1 MLEVVGSAGPDP
13 AAAHAFLLV
22 VSGSEPGRL
31 HILDRP
37 EVVIGRSKYAEIHVS
52 ERSMSQQHAKLVR
65 AGEFHRIYD
74 LGSTN
79 GTFVNNIRIE
89 QADLKPGDTVR
100 TGETAFTYMASQ
112 GQGTGE
118 QTMML
123 PQQTQPPATRARP
136 PTPMP
141 GMSALARRN
150 PYTGIVNPPVPP
162 QVVEVPAYRPAEE
175 SPDLLS
181 QILKIIAFFQRHWL
195 AILLLTMLGG
205 AAGVGSYKFMKP
217 PARAEF
223 EVSLVPQATDNPV
236 EHQRRFNFEF
246 FRSAANNFVRPGLIV
261 ETLHELGES
270 DVPEDRIRTIQRR
283 LEFQRTGEFSYTGAY
298 AAPTTEESIQF
309 LEVHLRLYL
318 ETEIEKALKVLI
330 VEVDTLEQELAQAE
344 QEMSATDQALLA
356 FKQEHSDGLP
366 EQASQ
371 LYEELIALGSEKGR
385 ASSEYAR
392 AAADM
397 RLSKQRLKSES
408 PIIESRI
415 EMARPYEGAISDL
428 KRKLAEAKA
437 AGKGTAHPDVVSIK
451 EQLTELETLRDDVMK
466 HGTGGGATKVL
477 KSDNPLYK
485 DARLQADAAEA
496 AHAIASAE
504 LSRLTNDLERT
515 KKLVG
520 KLPELQAEYSELQR
534 SYEAVKKVH
543 ANLFEK
549 LTASRIQLEMERKS
563 AAARWDVITPPNVQ
577 PVSRVKT
584 VAMRGA
590 MGAAAGF
597 FLGLLLGIARDLRR
611 AIASRLASNRR

>member
-1 MLEVVGSAGPDP
+1 
-13 AAAHAFLLV
+13 
-22 VSGSEPGRL
+22 
-31 HILDRP
+31 
-37 EVVIGRSKYAEIHVS
+37 
-52 ERSMSQQHAKLVR
+52 
-65 AGEFHRIYD
+65 
-74 LGSTN
+74 
-79 GTFVNNIRIE
+79 
-89 QADLKPGDTVR
+89 
-100 TGETAFTYMASQ
+100 
-112 GQGTGE
+112 
-118 QTMML
+118 
-123 PQQTQPPATRARP
+123 
-136 PTPMP
+136 MP
-141 GMSALARRN
+141 GTSALARRN
-150 PYTGIVNPPVPP
+150 QRGIVAPPVPP
-162 QVVEVPAYRPAEE
+162 QVVEVPAYRPSEE
-175 SPDLLS
+175 SPDPLA
-181 QILKIIAFFQRHWL
+181 QILKVIAFFQRHWL

-261 ETLHELGES
+261 ETLRELGET
-270 DVPEDRIRTIQRR
+270 DVPEERIRMIQRR
-283 LEFQRTGEFSYTGAY
+283 LEFNRTGEFSYKGAY
-298 AAPTTEESIQF
+298 SAPPTEEAIQF

-318 ETEIEKALKVLI
+318 EAEIEKALKVLI

-371 LYEELIALGSEKGR
+371 LYEELIALGSERGR
-385 ASSEYAR
+385 AASEVAR
-392 AAADM
+392 TSADV
-397 RLSKQRLKSES
+397 RLSKARLKSES
-408 PIIESRI
+408 PIIESRM
-415 EMARPYEGAISDL
+415 EMARPYEGAIADL
-428 KRKLAEAKA
+428 KRRMAEAKA
-437 AGKGTAHPDVVSIK
+437 AGKGAQHPDIISLK
-451 EQLTELETLRDDVMK
+451 DQLAELEKLRDEVMTSGSSTPK
-466 HGTGGGATKVL
+466 ITR
-477 KSDNPLYK
+477 SDNPLYK

-496 AHAIASAE
+496 GHAIATAE

-515 KKLVG
+515 KKIVA

-597 FLGLLLGIARDLRR
+597 FLGLVLGILRDLRR
-611 AIASRLASNRR
+611 AIASRLAASRR